1 MSRDGNAIHK
11 AKPVDQ
17 HKPLTGGI
25 RQSVVPLGRLEGDQT
40 VRSDMPRSFD
50 RLGEAEEIARR
61 AAERC
66 FSNECAATLAAR
78 DQPFVDKLLDGF
90 GNCEPADAPILRQ
103 LGLAGN
109 PRTSVESADL
119 LAKPVG
125 NLDVKRTLAWFELSD
140 SCRLLKLSS
149 QLNRFLIKTQ

>member
-17 HKPLTGGI
+17 HKPLTGGV
-25 RQSVVPLGRLEGDQT
+25 RQSVVPLDRLEGDQT
-40 VRSDMPRSFD
+40 VRSDVPRSFD

-66 FSNECAATLAAR
+66 FSNECAATLASR
-78 DQPFVDKLLDGF
+78 NEPFVDKLLDGF
-90 GNCEPADAPILRQ
+90 GDSEPADAPILRE

-109 PRTSVESADL
+109 PRTSIESGDL
-119 LAKPVG
+119 LAKSVG
-125 NLDVKRTLAWFELSD
+125 NLDVKRTPAWFGFPIHAVRS
-140 SCRLLKLSS
+140 KLSS
-149 QLNRFLIKTQ
+149 QLSRFLINTQ